1 MVETR
6 PKWFQHGKRMPLDS
20 IVRRVD
26 QMEGSQIISG
36 KEDLEKLLRKNLE
49 INELDRE
56 IYKIEHYD
64 VV

>member
-49 INELDRE
+49 INELDRD